1 MLGNLLFLA
10 AFIIAAIFFFIAF
23 KWVSSS
29 RFDEYPYERAGP
41 LLTPAE
47 HNFYKVLGKALPSGY
62 IVTFKVRIG
71 DVLKVRKGIDKK
83 RAFVMRG
90 KVQQKHFDFVI
101 CRLDDMRVVCCIEL
115 NDASHKRRDRVKRD
129 AFVRSACKAGG
140 VTLLEI
146 KNRRSY
152 VIDEIREMVKA
163 AIQGETVNISDSFDI
178 PELERLERIEV
189 AKLSS
194 SKLAKQHGCS
204 TDEFMLKLVE
214 SMYLEVRGDE
224 FKLSEFGMNIGGEE
238 KWHPRYGKYFVWP
251 ENLPLSSK

>member
-1 MLGNLLFLA
+1 MLGDLFYLA
-10 AFIIAAIFFFIAF
+10 AFIIAAIFFIAF
-23 KWVSSS
+23 KLVSSN

-47 HNFYKVLGKALPSGY
+47 HNFYKVLEKVLPSGY

-101 CRLDDMRVVCCIEL
+101 CRLDDMKVACCIEL
-115 NDASHKRRDRVKRD
+115 NDSSHNRRDRAKRD
-129 AFVRSACKAGG
+129 AFVRSACKAAG
-140 VTLLEI
+140 VTLLEV

-152 VIDEIREMVKA
+152 VIDDIREMVKA
-163 AIQGETVNISDSFDI
+163 AIQGESVNIPGSADI
-178 PELERLERIEV
+178 PELERTEHIEV

-194 SKLAKQHGCS
+194 SKLAKQYGYS

-214 SMYLEVRGDE
+214 SMYLEVKGDE
-224 FKLSEFGMNIGGEE
+224 YQLTEFGMNIGGEE
-238 KWHPRYGKYFVWP
+238 KRHPRYGKFFVWP
-251 ENLPLSSK
+251 EDLPFA